1 MSIYVFSY
9 HSICVVCDA
18 ICVLSHTTPCVLI
31 LWMLRARRRRMLQH
45 ASYTPRTRL
54 VHASC
59 TPLTRL
65 LHASCTPVQGTYASH
80 ALSVHAFGVDTPA
93 TFNSTHTDWH
103 SHPKLFEYVSVGM
116 FAPWK
121 RHQHIIEKPGRRL
134 VVGYVC

>member
-1 MSIYVFSY
+1 MCSFSHY
-9 HSICVVCDA
+9 AKCAHSVDA
-18 ICVLSHTTPCVLI
+18 QGTYASHAL
-31 LWMLRARRRRMLQH
+31 ARLLH
-45 ASYTPRTRL
+45 AFY
-54 VHASC
+54 

-103 SHPKLFEYVSVGM
+103 SHAKLFEYVSVGM